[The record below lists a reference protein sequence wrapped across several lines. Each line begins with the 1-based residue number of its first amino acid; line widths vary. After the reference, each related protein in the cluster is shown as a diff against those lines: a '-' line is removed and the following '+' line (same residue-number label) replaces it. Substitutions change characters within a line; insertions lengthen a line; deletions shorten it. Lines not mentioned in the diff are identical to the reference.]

1 MEAPKRCGARTHLL
15 TAPPMGADTL
25 LMVRACRGWRG
36 HDSPDGAVPADH
48 SPVTSL
54 PRLPVIKPEQHSLLS
69 GLLLWVLAL
78 MP

>member
-1 MEAPKRCGARTHLL
+1 MDAPKRRGACTHLL

-25 LMVRACRGWRG
+25 LMVRVCRGWQG

-48 SPVTSL
+48 STVTSL
-54 PRLPVIKPEQHSLLS
+54 PRLPVIKPEQHSLLL
-69 GLLLWVLAL
+69 GLSLWVFAL